1 MKSQDSSSNKK
12 PVCFNLGTSDLEK
25 LDRVRGLASRSAFI
39 RHLINQVT
47 EPKEKQ

>member
-1 MKSQDSSSNKK
+1 MNKSQKQKVTVCMTLDPSN
-12 PVCFNLGTSDLEK
+12 LEK

-39 RHLINQVT
+39 RHLIDQVT